1 MTTTELISRL
11 RRMSIKWK
19 ALALW
24 RKDERRVMKEAA
36 DRLHELRAK
45 LDPMWDQWLIMD
57 EGLFMSEI
65 GEDGDSDWT
74 EIKDQAVS
82 FSTREA
88 AQKYLASHFMEIGGG
103 CVVLRG
109 DVDAGGLNIEFFYD
123 QD

>member
-1 MTTTELISRL
+1 MTTTELIDRL
-11 RRMSIKWK
+11 RKMSIKWK
-19 ALALW
+19 AMALW
-24 RKDERRVMKEAA
+24 RKDEWRVMREAA
-36 DRLHELRAK
+36 DRLMELRAK

-57 EGLFMSEI
+57 EGLFLSEI

-74 EIKDQAVS
+74 AIKDQAVS

-109 DVDAGGLNIEFFYD
+109 DVDAAKMNIEFFYD

>member
-1 MTTTELISRL
+1 MTTTQLISRL

-24 RKDERRVMKEAA
+24 RKDEWRVMKEAA

-57 EGLFMSEI
+57 DGLFLSEI
-65 GEDGDSDWT
+65 GEDGESDWT

-82 FSTREA
+82 FSTRKDAEE
-88 AQKYLASHFMEIGGG
+88 YLNEHFMEIGGG
-103 CVVLRG
+103 VAVLRG
-109 DVDAGGLNIEFFYD
+109 DVEAAVMKIDFFMM
-123 QD
+123 